1 MVQSKV
7 FEPPGPFHLSGGG
20 GDGYPQGRTQDLAS
34 VLRHVVVDQN
44 GNTNPSHHTVLL
56 LMELRANLENRH
68 YLPNAC
74 QEPESVIWDINEAMH
89 LSTDFLQSMI
99 DLNGKF
105 KPLVTSCLDLA
116 EQIIHVTDTS
126 ELGNPDAVST
136 IKQLR
141 KLQSVEMHDL
151 RERWGDLLQAASNHD
166 ESATFQRLSDI
177 VEYTEDV
184 VYEAWLDAKSF
195 VSSCE
200 EQIRYHLDD
209 TFLAGIYASAPM
221 PSVDHEC
228 HSPPEENPE
237 LAVLHHT
244 LATSHVDTTTVCA
257 TVAHLSTPRNTT
269 PPLMA
274 TLGRHNPVTAS
285 DAATSPPLGPE
296 RKGYTPVYDPDSAHS
311 TVTGRHFDDLSTT
324 LHTQKQRVDDAMT
337 DIIGHV
343 EDDV

>member
-1 MVQSKV
+1 MTLCIMAQSKV

-44 GNTNPSHHTVLL
+44 GNNNPSHHTVLL

-116 EQIIHVTDTS
+116 EQIIHVTNTS
-126 ELGNPDAVST
+126 ELGDPDAVST

-151 RERWGDLLQAASNHD
+151 RERWGDLLQAASDHD
-166 ESATFQRLSDI
+166 ESATF
-177 VEYTEDV
+177 
-184 VYEAWLDAKSF
+184 
-195 VSSCE
+195 
-200 EQIRYHLDD
+200 
-209 TFLAGIYASAPM
+209 
-221 PSVDHEC
+221 
-228 HSPPEENPE
+228 
-237 LAVLHHT
+237 
-244 LATSHVDTTTVCA
+244 
-257 TVAHLSTPRNTT
+257 
-269 PPLMA
+269 LM
-274 TLGRHNPVTAS
+274 
-285 DAATSPPLGPE
+285 
-296 RKGYTPVYDPDSAHS
+296 
-311 TVTGRHFDDLSTT
+311 
-324 LHTQKQRVDDAMT
+324 
-337 DIIGHV
+337 
-343 EDDV
+343 

>member
-1 MVQSKV
+1 
-7 FEPPGPFHLSGGG
+7 
-20 GDGYPQGRTQDLAS
+20 
-34 VLRHVVVDQN
+34 
-44 GNTNPSHHTVLL
+44 
-56 LMELRANLENRH
+56 
-68 YLPNAC
+68 
-74 QEPESVIWDINEAMH
+74 MH

-116 EQIIHVTDTS
+116 EQIIHVTNTS

-151 RERWGDLLQAASNHD
+151 RERWGDLLQAASHHD

-221 PSVDHEC
+221 PSADHKC

-257 TVAHLSTPRNTT
+257 TVAHHKSSRNQTSASK
-269 PPLMA
+269 A
-274 TLGRHNPVTAS
+274 TLGRPNPATVS
-285 DAATSPPLGPE
+285 EAAILPTLGPE
-296 RKGYTPVYDPDSAHS
+296 
-311 TVTGRHFDDLSTT
+311 
-324 LHTQKQRVDDAMT
+324 
-337 DIIGHV
+337 
-343 EDDV
+343 